1 MVSKTYCA
9 VLQGISAEIIN
20 IEVDIGEGLPSCE
33 MVGLLSSEVR
43 EAKERVK
50 SALRN
55 SGIFLPAGRTTISL
69 SPADIRKEGSGFDL
83 GIAVGIMISLGLVDE
98 KKVKDKIFIG
108 ELGLDGEIKK
118 VNGVLN
124 MVMAAR
130 DKGFK
135 AAVVPLANVKESC
148 IVNGI
153 DIISFK
159 NIEELVLACDNE
171 FSLEN
176 KIDVSKIIDEVESVE
191 NSYDFANVYGQSM
204 AKRAIEIAVSG
215 MHNIMLVGPPG
226 CGKSL
231 MAKCIPSIMPKL
243 SVEECL
249 EITGIHSMGGKLGNN
264 EVITKRPF
272 LSPHYTTTVTALMG
286 GGKNP
291 KPGDISLAHGGILYL
306 DEFPEFPRKQLETL
320 RQPMEDGSITISRI
334 NGNYTYPARFMLVA
348 SMNPCPCGYYP
359 DRNKCNC
366 SVYQIEKYKSKLSGP
381 MYDRIDIC
389 VNVESVKL
397 EELMSHGEREL
408 VDLKSCDDKREK
420 SINES
425 SKSIRQRVERVRKI
439 QQERFKN
446 ENINFNSQMNN
457 EQVNKYANMDKEASE
472 FLAMV
477 YEKKKL
483 SARSYYK
490 IIKVA
495 RTISDIEGKKYI
507 DRVSISEAVGL
518 RRSING

>member
-9 VLQGISAEIIN
+9 VLQGLSAEIIN

-55 SGIFLPAGRTTISL
+55 SGIFLPPGRTTISL

-83 GIAVGIMISLGLVDE
+83 GIAVGIMVGLGLIDAE
-98 KKVKDKIFIG
+98 KVKDKIFIG
-108 ELGLDGEIKK
+108 ELGLDGEIRK

-148 IVNGI
+148 MVTGI
-153 DIISFK
+153 NIIAFK
-159 NIEELVLACDNE
+159 NLEELVVACDNE
-171 FSLEN
+171 FVYE
-176 KIDVSKIIDEVESVE
+176 KEVDVSKIIEDVESRDDV
-191 NSYDFANVYGQSM
+191 YDFSNVYGQSI
-204 AKRAIEIAVSG
+204 AKRAIEIAVCG

-243 SVEECL
+243 SVDECL
-249 EITGIHSMGGKLGNN
+249 EITGIHSMGGRLDNN

-272 LSPHYTTTVTALMG
+272 LSPHYTTTITALMG

-291 KPGDISLAHGGILYL
+291 KPGDVSLAHGGILYL

-320 RQPMEDGSITISRI
+320 RQPMEDGQISVSRI

-389 VNVESVKL
+389 VNVENVKL
-397 EELMSHGEREL
+397 EELTMH
-408 VDLKSCDDKREK
+408 DKDKYKET
-420 SINES
+420 NES
-425 SKSIRQRVERVRKI
+425 SKSIRERVEKVRKI
-439 QQERFKN
+439 QLNRFKN
-446 ENINFNSQMNN
+446 ESIKFNAQMNN
-457 EQVNKYANMDKEASE
+457 SQVNKYAKMDKEAND
-472 FLAMV
+472 FLGMV
-477 YEKKKL
+477 FEKKKL

-495 RTISDIEGKKYI
+495 RTISDIEGKELI
-507 DRVSISEAVGL
+507 DKVSIAEAVGL
-518 RRSING
+518 RRSINE

>member
-55 SGIFLPAGRTTISL
+55 SGIFLPSGRITISL

-83 GIAVGIMISLGLVDE
+83 GIAVGIMISLGLIDE
-98 KKVKDKIFIG
+98 EKVKNKIFIG
-108 ELGLDGEIKK
+108 ELGLDGEVKK

-130 DKGFK
+130 NKGFK
-135 AAVVPLANVKESC
+135 EAVVPLANVKEATMVS
-148 IVNGI
+148 GI
-153 DIISFK
+153 NIISFK
-159 NIEELVLACDNE
+159 NLEELVVAFDSTLKYEETVD
-171 FSLEN
+171 
-176 KIDVSKIIDEVESVE
+176 ISKIIDEDEDKEEV
-191 NSYDFANVYGQSM
+191 YDFSNVYGQGI

-243 SVEECL
+243 SVDEAL
-249 EITGIHSMGGKLGNN
+249 EITGIHSMGGRLGNN

-272 LSPHYTTTVTALMG
+272 LSPHYTTTITALMG

-306 DEFPEFPRKQLETL
+306 DE
-320 RQPMEDGSITISRI
+320 
-334 NGNYTYPARFMLVA
+334 
-348 SMNPCPCGYYP
+348 
-359 DRNKCNC
+359 
-366 SVYQIEKYKSKLSGP
+366 
-381 MYDRIDIC
+381 
-389 VNVESVKL
+389 
-397 EELMSHGEREL
+397 
-408 VDLKSCDDKREK
+408 
-420 SINES
+420 
-425 SKSIRQRVERVRKI
+425 
-439 QQERFKN
+439 
-446 ENINFNSQMNN
+446 
-457 EQVNKYANMDKEASE
+457 
-472 FLAMV
+472 
-477 YEKKKL
+477 
-483 SARSYYK
+483 
-490 IIKVA
+490 
-495 RTISDIEGKKYI
+495 
-507 DRVSISEAVGL
+507 
-518 RRSING
+518 

>member
-1 MVSKTYCA
+1 VVSKTYCA

-55 SGIFLPAGRTTISL
+55 SGIFLPSGRITISL

-83 GIAVGIMISLGLVDE
+83 GIAVGIMISLGLIDE
-98 KKVKDKIFIG
+98 EKVKNKIFIG
-108 ELGLDGEIKK
+108 ELGLDGEVKK

-130 DKGFK
+130 NKGFK
-135 AAVVPLANVKESC
+135 EAVVPLANVKEATMVS
-148 IVNGI
+148 GI
-153 DIISFK
+153 NIISFK
-159 NIEELVLACDNE
+159 NLEELVVAFDS
-171 FSLEN
+171 SLKYEETVD
-176 KIDVSKIIDEVESVE
+176 ISKIIDEDEDKEEV
-191 NSYDFANVYGQSM
+191 YDFSNVYGQGI

-243 SVEECL
+243 SVDEAL
-249 EITGIHSMGGKLGNN
+249 EITGIHSMGGRLGNN

-272 LSPHYTTTVTALMG
+272 LSPHYTTTITALMG

-320 RQPMEDGSITISRI
+320 RQPMEDGQITISRV

-366 SVYQIEKYKSKLSGP
+366 SIYQIEKYKSKLSGP

-397 EELMSHGEREL
+397 EELMS
-408 VDLKSCDDKREK
+408 DDYDKNGLQNDVKRDT
-420 SINES
+420 
-425 SKSIRQRVERVRKI
+425 SKIIRQRVERVRKI
-439 QQERFKN
+439 QLERFKN
-446 ENINFNSQMNN
+446 ESIKFNSQMNN
-457 EQVNKYANMDKEASE
+457 EQVKKYAKMDSEAAK
-472 FLAMV
+472 FLGQV
-477 YEKKKL
+477 FEKKKL

-495 RTISDIEGKKYI
+495 RTISDIEGKEFI
-507 DRVSISEAVGL
+507 DKTSIAEAVGL
-518 RRSING
+518 RGNINE

>member
-9 VLQGISAEIIN
+9 VLQGVSAEIIN

-83 GIAVGIMISLGLVDE
+83 GIAVGIMVGLGLVDE
-98 KKVKDKIFIG
+98 NKVKDKIFIG

-135 AAVVPLANVKESC
+135 AAVVPSANVKESC

-153 DIISFK
+153 DIITFK
-159 NIEELVLACDNE
+159 NIEELVIACDNE
-171 FSLEN
+171 FTFE
-176 KIDVSKIIDEVESVE
+176 KKVDVARIIDEVERIDDA
-191 NSYDFANVYGQSM
+191 YDFSNVYGQGI

-243 SVEECL
+243 SVDECL
-249 EITGIHSMGGKLGNN
+249 EITGIHSMGGRLDNN

-286 GGKNP
+286 GGKSP

-320 RQPMEDGSITISRI
+320 RQPMEDGQITISRI

-366 SVYQIEKYKSKLSGP
+366 SIYQIEKYKSKLSGP

-397 EELMSHGEREL
+397 EELMARGEVRES
-408 VDLKSCDDKREK
+408 V
-420 SINES
+420 NET
-425 SKSIRQRVERVRKI
+425 SKSIRHRVERVRKI

-446 ENINFNSQMNN
+446 VKINFNSQMNN
-457 EQVNKYANMDKEASE
+457 EQVNKYAKMDKEALD

-495 RTISDIEGKKYI
+495 RTISDIEGKECI
-507 DRVSISEAVGL
+507 DRISISEAVGL

>member
-9 VLQGISAEIIN
+9 VLQGVSAEIIN

-83 GIAVGIMISLGLVDE
+83 GIAVGIMVGLGLVDE
-98 KKVKDKIFIG
+98 NKVKDKIFIG

-135 AAVVPLANVKESC
+135 AAVVPSANVKESC

-153 DIISFK
+153 DIITFK
-159 NIEELVLACDNE
+159 NIEELVIACDNE
-171 FSLEN
+171 FTFE
-176 KIDVSKIIDEVESVE
+176 KKVDVARIIDEVERIDDA
-191 NSYDFANVYGQSM
+191 YDFSNVYGQGI

-243 SVEECL
+243 SVDECL
-249 EITGIHSMGGKLGNN
+249 EITGIHSMGGRLDNN

-286 GGKNP
+286 GGKSP

-320 RQPMEDGSITISRI
+320 RQPMEDGQITISRI

-366 SVYQIEKYKSKLSGP
+366 SIYQIEKYKSKLSGP

-397 EELMSHGEREL
+397 EELMAHGEVRES
-408 VDLKSCDDKREK
+408 V
-420 SINES
+420 NET
-425 SKSIRQRVERVRKI
+425 SKSIRHRVERVRKI

-446 ENINFNSQMNN
+446 VKINFNSQMNN
-457 EQVNKYANMDKEASE
+457 EQVNKYAKMDKEALD

-495 RTISDIEGKKYI
+495 RTISDIEGKECI
-507 DRVSISEAVGL
+507 DRISISEAVGL

>member
-9 VLQGISAEIIN
+9 VLQGVSAEIIN

-83 GIAVGIMISLGLVDE
+83 GIAVGIMVGLGLVDE
-98 KKVKDKIFIG
+98 NKVKDKIFIG

-135 AAVVPLANVKESC
+135 AAVVPSANLKESC

-153 DIISFK
+153 DIITFK
-159 NIEELVLACDNE
+159 NIEELVIACDNE
-171 FSLEN
+171 FTFE
-176 KIDVSKIIDEVESVE
+176 KKVDVARIIDEVERIDDA
-191 NSYDFANVYGQSM
+191 YDFSNVYGQGI

-243 SVEECL
+243 SVDECL
-249 EITGIHSMGGKLGNN
+249 EITGIHSMGGRLDNN

-286 GGKNP
+286 GGKSP

-320 RQPMEDGSITISRI
+320 RQPMEDGQITISRI

-366 SVYQIEKYKSKLSGP
+366 SIYQIEKYKSKLSGP

-397 EELMSHGEREL
+397 EELMARGEVRES
-408 VDLKSCDDKREK
+408 V
-420 SINES
+420 NET
-425 SKSIRQRVERVRKI
+425 SKSIRHRVERVRKI

-446 ENINFNSQMNN
+446 VKINFNSQMNN
-457 EQVNKYANMDKEASE
+457 EQVNKYAKMDKEALD

-495 RTISDIEGKKYI
+495 RTISDIEGKECI
-507 DRVSISEAVGL
+507 DRISISEAVGL

>member
-9 VLQGISAEIIN
+9 VLQGVSAEIIN

-83 GIAVGIMISLGLVDE
+83 GIAVGIMVGLGLVDE
-98 KKVKDKIFIG
+98 NKVKDKIFIG

-135 AAVVPLANVKESC
+135 AAVVPSANLKESC

-153 DIISFK
+153 DIITFK
-159 NIEELVLACDNE
+159 NIEELVIACDNE
-171 FSLEN
+171 FTFE
-176 KIDVSKIIDEVESVE
+176 KKVDVARIIDEVERIDDA
-191 NSYDFANVYGQSM
+191 YDFSNVYGQGI

-243 SVEECL
+243 SVDECL
-249 EITGIHSMGGKLGNN
+249 EITGIQSMGGRLDNN

-286 GGKNP
+286 GGKSP

-320 RQPMEDGSITISRI
+320 RQPMEDGQITISRI

-366 SVYQIEKYKSKLSGP
+366 SIYQIEKYKSKLSGP

-397 EELMSHGEREL
+397 EELMARGEVRES
-408 VDLKSCDDKREK
+408 V
-420 SINES
+420 NET
-425 SKSIRQRVERVRKI
+425 SKSIRHRVERVRKI

-446 ENINFNSQMNN
+446 VKINFNSQMNN
-457 EQVNKYANMDKEASE
+457 EQVNKYAKMDKEALD

-495 RTISDIEGKKYI
+495 RTISDIEGKECI
-507 DRVSISEAVGL
+507 DRISISEAVGL